1 MTITN
6 WDPVSEDE
14 DTLSSNCVYINGTD
28 GLWYLA
34 ECENKMNYLCKASEG
49 KNFADHFLD
58 CDIEE
63 IMPLHLQALQ
73 PL

>member
-6 WDPVSEDE
+6 WDPVSVDE

-34 ECENKMNYLCKASEG
+34 DCDNKMSYLCKASEG
-49 KNFADHFLD
+49 KN
-58 CDIEE
+58 
-63 IMPLHLQALQ
+63 LQTILF
-73 PL
+73 